1 MALSLFQYLVIG
13 LITAAVLIPIVRWFW
28 KRFDLPSK
36 RAIAYFLRKEEEE
49 QEQQMW
55 ASIEAKVEAEKHA
68 QRDFEMK
75 QKAKQVASGKI
86 LDDEESESAWASLGI
101 DVPIQPVEREEA
113 PPVILEEENSE
124 SEEQVEEPDW
134 ELVERLEK
142 LSEPVEGVPEAP
154 DLDELEENHSLE
166 NSEEESESEKIG
178 VTESSWWEDSW
189 ANN

>member
-49 QEQQMW
+49 KEQQMW
-55 ASIEAKVEAEKHA
+55 ATIEAKVEAEKHA
-68 QRDFEMK
+68 QIEFEMK
-75 QKAKQVASGKI
+75 QKAKQEASGKS
-86 LDDEESESAWASLGI
+86 LAEDESESAWASLGI

-113 PPVILEEENSE
+113 PPVVLEDESSK
-124 SEEQVEEPDW
+124 SEEAVDEPDW
-134 ELVERLEK
+134 ELVQRLEN

-154 DLDELEENHSLE
+154 DLEKMNENQSSEISDEETMSKE
-166 NSEEESESEKIG
+166 SEEKG
-178 VTESSWWEDSW
+178 SSWWEDSW
-189 ANN
+189 VDS

>member
-36 RAIAYFLRKEEEE
+36 RALAYFLRKEEEE

-75 QKAKQVASGKI
+75 QKAKQEASGKI
-86 LDDEESESAWASLGI
+86 LGDEESESAWASLGI

-113 PPVILEEENSE
+113 PPIMLEEESSE

-154 DLDELEENHSLE
+154 DLDELEGNQSSEI
-166 NSEEESESEKIG
+166 SEEKSESEEISG
-178 VTESSWWEDSW
+178 TESAWWEDSW
-189 ANN
+189 VDN